1 MMKKET
7 AQAIAEV
14 KEMMGNRLFK
24 ADEIQGI
31 VSIATLKKYDL
42 IEAACEETREEY
54 SVADLIQF
62 TNELLGDEN
71 SCCGEFQQIDGKI
84 YYVEKHWGYRFK

>member
-7 AQAIAEV
+7 AQAIAQV
-14 KEMMGNRLFK
+14 KEMMGNRLFR
-24 ADEIQGI
+24 AEEIKGI
-31 VSIATLKKYDL
+31 VSITTLKKYDL
-42 IEAACEETREEY
+42 IETACEETRDEY

-62 TNELLGDEN
+62 TNTLLGDEN
-71 SCCGEFQQIDGKI
+71 SCWGEFQQIDGKI